1 MKLSS
6 LKRLR
11 VIVSVIFLSLTSFVF
26 LDYRNLLP
34 EDWINGIVYLQ
45 FIPSLLKFINLFSL
59 SVLGFIIILVFT
71 LLFGRVYCSTICPLG
86 ILQDIFSFFARKFK
100 KRKKRFYRYLKPSN
114 ILRYTLLGI
123 TTVLF
128 LFGSILLLNL
138 LDPYSNFGRFMT
150 YFGKPVVV
158 ALNNGL
164 SSVLEKFDI
173 YTIFPVELI
182 KIQFEILLFPIL
194 MLILVLWLSL
204 TNGRLFCNTVCPVG
218 TLLGLLSR
226 FSLYKIR
233 IEKSTCTVCGLCGRV
248 CKSSCMDYKEGK
260 VDFTRCVACYNCL
273 TVCTSD
279 SVKYS
284 RQKGILSIR
293 QPEPVSVQHK
303 ASPDLNKRK
312 FIAGSVAWL
321 LGMAGISMAKEIP

>member
-59 SVLGFIIILVFT
+59 SVLGFIIILVLT

-86 ILQDIFSFFARKFK
+86 ILQDVFSFFARKFK

-150 YFGKPVVV
+150 YFVKPVVV

-173 YTIFPVELI
+173 YSVYPVGFIRYSL
-182 KIQFEILLFPIL
+182 KYCFF
-194 MLILVLWLSL
+194 LSL
-204 TNGRLFCNTVCPVG
+204 C
-218 TLLGLLSR
+218 
-226 FSLYKIR
+226 
-233 IEKSTCTVCGLCGRV
+233 
-248 CKSSCMDYKEGK
+248 
-260 VDFTRCVACYNCL
+260 
-273 TVCTSD
+273 
-279 SVKYS
+279 
-284 RQKGILSIR
+284 
-293 QPEPVSVQHK
+293 
-303 ASPDLNKRK
+303 
-312 FIAGSVAWL
+312 
-321 LGMAGISMAKEIP
+321 